1 MNFIEDLKWRGALN
15 QVTDEAG
22 LLEAMANGQIGAYVG
37 TDPTADSLHLGHL
50 IPFMVLKR
58 FQNAGGKAVIIVGG
72 ATGAIGDPRPTTE
85 RQLLSTEQLAI
96 NEVGI
101 SQQVTKL
108 FGSDGT
114 KIVNNNEWLGQL
126 TLPEFLRDYGKL
138 FSINVMLKKD
148 VVASRL
154 ATGISYTEF
163 TYQILQAIDF
173 LQLWRRENVRL
184 QIGGS
189 DQWGN
194 ITAGVDLIH
203 TIEGNEAPAF
213 GLTIPLMTDSTG
225 KKFGKSEGNAIWLD
239 PEKTSPYTFYQF
251 WFNQSDADVVKYLKY
266 FTFLSPEEI
275 DDLAKEV
282 AKNPGNRLGQRRLA
296 QEVTRFVHGQA
307 AVEEAEQLSAALFSG
322 DVSELTTAQIGD
334 VFAGVPSFDITSEV
348 QNIVDFIV
356 AAGIDK
362 SKRQAREDV
371 SNGAIRINGV
381 KVTDLETMI
390 DPSANYDGKYV
401 LVRRGKKKYFLGK
414 VQGSKL

>member
-15 QVTDEAG
+15 QITDEKG
-22 LLEAMANGQIGAYVG
+22 LLEAMASGKIGAYVG

-58 FQNAGGKAVIIVGG
+58 FQNAGGKAVIIIGG

-85 RQLLSTEQLAI
+85 RQLLTQEQLAE
-96 NEVGI
+96 NEKGI
-101 SQQVTKL
+101 TAQVTKL
-108 FGSDGT
+108 FGDNDT
-114 KIVNNNEWLGQL
+114 RIVNNNDWLGKL
-126 TLPEFLRDYGKL
+126 TLTDFLRDYGKL

-154 ATGISYTEF
+154 ETGISFTEF
-163 TYQILQAIDF
+163 TYQVLQGIDF
-173 LQLWRRENVRL
+173 HELWRREDVKL

-194 ITAGVDLIH
+194 ITSGIDLIH
-203 TIEGNEAPAF
+203 SLEGNAAKAF

-251 WFNQSDADVVKYLKY
+251 WLNQNDADVVKYLKY
-266 FTFLSPEEI
+266 FTFLNSEEI
-275 DDLAKEV
+275 DALAK
-282 AKNPGNRLGQRRLA
+282 AIDTNPGAREAQRRLA
-296 QEVTRFVHGQA
+296 QEVTKFVHGQT
-307 AVEEAEQLSAALFSG
+307 AVADAEQLSKALFSG
-322 DVSELTTAQIGD
+322 DVATLSAAQIADAFG
-334 VFAGVPSFDITSEV
+334 GVPSFDITAESK
-348 QNIVDFIV
+348 NIIDFLVDGGV
-356 AAGIDK
+356 DQ

-371 SNGAIRINGV
+371 NNGAITINGE
-381 KVTDLETMI
+381 KITDVATEI
-390 DPSANYDGKYV
+390 SPSAHYDGKFV

-414 VQGSKL
+414 VK

>member
-15 QVTDEAG
+15 QITDEKG
-22 LLEAMANGQIGAYVG
+22 LLDAMASGKIGAYVG

-58 FQNAGGKAVIIVGG
+58 FQNAGGKAVIIIGG

-85 RQLLSTEQLAI
+85 RQLLTQEQLAE
-96 NEVGI
+96 NEKGI
-101 SQQVTKL
+101 TAQVTKL
-108 FGSDGT
+108 FGDNDT
-114 KIVNNNEWLGQL
+114 RIVNNNDWLGKL
-126 TLPEFLRDYGKL
+126 TLTDFLRDYGKL

-154 ATGISYTEF
+154 ETGISFTEF
-163 TYQILQAIDF
+163 TYQVLQGIDF
-173 LQLWRRENVRL
+173 HELWRREDVKL

-194 ITAGVDLIH
+194 ITSGIDLIH
-203 TIEGNEAPAF
+203 SLEGNAAKAF

-251 WFNQSDADVVKYLKY
+251 WLNQNDADVVKYLKY
-266 FTFLSPEEI
+266 FTFLNSEEI
-275 DDLAKEV
+275 DALAK
-282 AKNPGNRLGQRRLA
+282 AIDTNPGAREAQRRLA
-296 QEVTRFVHGQA
+296 QEVTKFVHGQA
-307 AVEEAEQLSAALFSG
+307 AVDDAEQLSKALFSG
-322 DVSELTTAQIGD
+322 DVATLSAAQIADAFG
-334 VFAGVPSFDITSEV
+334 GVPSFDITAESK
-348 QNIVDFIV
+348 NIIDFLVDGGV
-356 AAGIDK
+356 DQ

-371 SNGAIRINGV
+371 NNGAITINGE
-381 KVTDLETMI
+381 KVTDVATEISPL
-390 DPSANYDGKYV
+390 AHYDGKFV

-414 VQGSKL
+414 VQ

>member
-15 QVTDEAG
+15 QITDEKG
-22 LLEAMANGQIGAYVG
+22 LLEAMASGKIGAYVG

-58 FQNAGGKAVIIVGG
+58 FQNAGGKAVIIIGG

-85 RQLLSTEQLAI
+85 RQLLTQEQLAE
-96 NEVGI
+96 NEKGI
-101 SQQVTKL
+101 TAQVTKL
-108 FGSDGT
+108 FGDNDT
-114 KIVNNNEWLGQL
+114 RIVNNNDWLGKL
-126 TLPEFLRDYGKL
+126 TLTDFLRDYGKL

-154 ATGISYTEF
+154 ETGISFTEF
-163 TYQILQAIDF
+163 TYQVLQGIDF
-173 LQLWRRENVRL
+173 HELWRREDVKL

-194 ITAGVDLIH
+194 ITSGIDLIH
-203 TIEGNEAPAF
+203 SLEGNAAKAF

-251 WFNQSDADVVKYLKY
+251 WLNQNDADVVKYLKY
-266 FTFLSPEEI
+266 FTFLNSEEI
-275 DDLAKEV
+275 DALAK
-282 AKNPGNRLGQRRLA
+282 AIDTNPGAREAQRRLA
-296 QEVTRFVHGQA
+296 QEVTKFVHGQA
-307 AVEEAEQLSAALFSG
+307 AVADAEQLSKALFSG
-322 DVSELTTAQIGD
+322 DVATLSAAQIADAFG
-334 VFAGVPSFDITSEV
+334 GVPSFDITAESK
-348 QNIVDFIV
+348 NIIDFLVDGGV
-356 AAGIDK
+356 DQ

-371 SNGAIRINGV
+371 NNGAITINGE
-381 KVTDLETMI
+381 KVTDVATEI
-390 DPSANYDGKYV
+390 SPSAHYDGKFV

-414 VQGSKL
+414 VK

>member
-15 QVTDEAG
+15 QITDEKG
-22 LLEAMANGQIGAYVG
+22 LLEAMASGKIGAYVG

-58 FQNAGGKAVIIVGG
+58 FQNAGGKAVIIIGG

-85 RQLLSTEQLAI
+85 RQLLTQEQLAE
-96 NEVGI
+96 NEKGI
-101 SQQVTKL
+101 TAQVTKL
-108 FGSDGT
+108 FGDNDT
-114 KIVNNNEWLGQL
+114 RIVNNNDWLGKL
-126 TLPEFLRDYGKL
+126 TLTDFLRDYGKL

-154 ATGISYTEF
+154 ETGISFTEF
-163 TYQILQAIDF
+163 TYQVLQGIDF
-173 LQLWRRENVRL
+173 HELWRREDVKL

-194 ITAGVDLIH
+194 ITSGIDLIH
-203 TIEGNEAPAF
+203 SLEGNAAKAF

-251 WFNQSDADVVKYLKY
+251 WLNQNDADVVKYLKY
-266 FTFLSPEEI
+266 FTFLNSEEI
-275 DDLAKEV
+275 DALAK
-282 AKNPGNRLGQRRLA
+282 AIDTNPGAREAQRRLA
-296 QEVTRFVHGQA
+296 QEVTKFVHGQA
-307 AVEEAEQLSAALFSG
+307 AVDDAEQLSKALFSG
-322 DVSELTTAQIGD
+322 DVATLSAAQIADAFG
-334 VFAGVPSFDITSEV
+334 GVPSFDITAESK
-348 QNIVDFIV
+348 NIIDFLVDGGV
-356 AAGIDK
+356 EQ

-371 SNGAIRINGV
+371 NNGAITINGE
-381 KVTDLETMI
+381 KVI
-390 DPSANYDGKYV
+390 DVATEISPSTHYDGKFV

-414 VQGSKL
+414 VK

>member
-1 MNFIEDLKWRGALN
+1 MNFIEELKWRGALN

-22 LLEAMANGQIGAYVG
+22 LLEAMADGKMGAYVG

-58 FQNAGGKAVIIVGG
+58 FQNAGGKAVIIIGG

-85 RQLLSTEQLAI
+85 RKLLTQEQLAE
-96 NEVGI
+96 NEKGI
-101 SQQVTKL
+101 TAQVTRL
-108 FGSDGT
+108 FGDNDT
-114 KIVNNNEWLGQL
+114 RIVNNNDWLGKL
-126 TLPEFLRDYGKL
+126 TLTDFLRDYGKL

-154 ATGISYTEF
+154 ETGISFTEF
-163 TYQILQAIDF
+163 TYQVLQGIDF
-173 LQLWRRENVRL
+173 HELWRREDVKL

-194 ITAGVDLIH
+194 ITSGIDLIH
-203 TIEGNEAPAF
+203 SLEGNAAKAF

-251 WFNQSDADVVKYLKY
+251 WLNQNDADVVKYLKY
-266 FTFLSPEEI
+266 FTFLTIEEI
-275 DDLAKEV
+275 DTLAKEIDI
-282 AKNPGNRLGQRRLA
+282 NPGAREAQRRLA
-296 QEVTRFVHGQA
+296 QEVTKFVHGQA
-307 AVEEAEQLSAALFSG
+307 AVDAAEQLSKSLFSG
-322 DVSELTTAQIGD
+322 DVATLSSAQIADAFG
-334 VFAGVPSFDITSEV
+334 GVPSFDITAESK
-348 QNIVDFIV
+348 NIIDFLVDGGV
-356 AAGIDK
+356 EQ

-371 SNGAIRINGV
+371 NNGAITINGE
-381 KVTDLETMI
+381 KITDVATEIAPTTH
-390 DPSANYDGKYV
+390 YDGKFV

-414 VQGSKL
+414 VQ

>member
-15 QVTDEAG
+15 QITDEKG
-22 LLEAMANGQIGAYVG
+22 LLEAMASGKIGAYVG

-58 FQNAGGKAVIIVGG
+58 FQNAGGKAVIIIGG

-85 RQLLSTEQLAI
+85 RQLLTQEQLAE
-96 NEVGI
+96 NEKGI
-101 SQQVTKL
+101 TAQVTKL
-108 FGSDGT
+108 FGDNDT
-114 KIVNNNEWLGQL
+114 RIVNNNDWLGKL
-126 TLPEFLRDYGKL
+126 TLTDFLRDYGKL

-154 ATGISYTEF
+154 ETGISFTEF
-163 TYQILQAIDF
+163 TYQVLQGIDF
-173 LQLWRRENVRL
+173 HELWRREDVKL

-194 ITAGVDLIH
+194 ITSGIDLIH
-203 TIEGNEAPAF
+203 SLEGNAAKAF

-251 WFNQSDADVVKYLKY
+251 WLNQNDADVVKYLKY
-266 FTFLSPEEI
+266 FTFLNSEEI
-275 DDLAKEV
+275 DALAK
-282 AKNPGNRLGQRRLA
+282 AIDTNPGAREAQRRLA
-296 QEVTRFVHGQA
+296 QEVTKFVHGQA
-307 AVEEAEQLSAALFSG
+307 AVADAEQLSKALFSG
-322 DVSELTTAQIGD
+322 DVATLSAAQIADAFG
-334 VFAGVPSFDITSEV
+334 GVPSFDITAESK
-348 QNIVDFIV
+348 NIIDFLVDGGV
-356 AAGIDK
+356 DQ

-371 SNGAIRINGV
+371 NNGAITINGE
-381 KVTDLETMI
+381 KVTDVATEI
-390 DPSANYDGKYV
+390 SPSTHYDGKFV

-414 VQGSKL
+414 VK

>member
-15 QVTDEAG
+15 QITDEKG
-22 LLEAMANGQIGAYVG
+22 LLEAMASGKIGAYVG

-58 FQNAGGKAVIIVGG
+58 FQNAGGKAVIIIGG

-85 RQLLSTEQLAI
+85 RQLLTQEQLVE
-96 NEVGI
+96 NEKGI
-101 SQQVTKL
+101 TAQVTKL
-108 FGSDGT
+108 FGDNDT
-114 KIVNNNEWLGQL
+114 RIVNNNDWLGKL
-126 TLPEFLRDYGKL
+126 TLTDFLRDYGKL

-154 ATGISYTEF
+154 ETGISFTEF
-163 TYQILQAIDF
+163 TYQVLQGIDF
-173 LQLWRRENVRL
+173 HELWRREDVKL

-194 ITAGVDLIH
+194 ITSGIDLIH
-203 TIEGNEAPAF
+203 SLEGNAAKAF

-251 WFNQSDADVVKYLKY
+251 WLNQNDADVVKYLKY
-266 FTFLSPEEI
+266 FTFLNSEEI
-275 DDLAKEV
+275 DALAK
-282 AKNPGNRLGQRRLA
+282 AIDTNPGAREAQRRLA
-296 QEVTRFVHGQA
+296 QEVTKFVHGQA
-307 AVEEAEQLSAALFSG
+307 AVDDAEQLSKALFSG
-322 DVSELTTAQIGD
+322 DVATLSAAQIADAFG
-334 VFAGVPSFDITSEV
+334 GVPSFDITAESK
-348 QNIVDFIV
+348 NIIDFLVDGGV
-356 AAGIDK
+356 DQ

-371 SNGAIRINGV
+371 NNGAITINGE
-381 KVTDLETMI
+381 KVTDVATEISPL
-390 DPSANYDGKYV
+390 AHYDGKFV

-414 VQGSKL
+414 VQ

>member
-1 MNFIEDLKWRGALN
+1 MNFIEGLKWRGALN

-22 LLEAMANGQIGAYVG
+22 LLKEMDKGQIGAYVG

-85 RQLLSTEQLAI
+85 RQLLSPEQLAI
-96 NEVGI
+96 NEAGI
-101 SQQVTKL
+101 SKQVKKL

-114 KIVNNNEWLGQL
+114 VIVNNNDWLGKLSL
-126 TLPEFLRDYGKL
+126 TEFLRDYGKL
-138 FSINVMLKKD
+138 FSVNVMLKKD

-184 QIGGS
+184 EIGGS

-203 TIEGNEAPAF
+203 TIEGADAPAF
-213 GLTIPLMTDSTG
+213 GLTIPLMTDSSG

-239 PEKTSPYTFYQF
+239 AKKTSPYTFYQF
-251 WFNQSDADVVKYLKY
+251 WYNQSDADVVKYLKY
-266 FTFLSPEEI
+266 FTFLSPAEI

-282 AKNPGNRLGQRRLA
+282 ETNPGARAAQTRLA
-296 QEVTRFVHGQA
+296 EEVTRFVHGQA
-307 AVEEAEQLSAALFSG
+307 AVDEAQALSKALFSG
-322 DVSELTTAQIGD
+322 DVADLTATQIEDAFG
-334 VFAGVPSFDITSEV
+334 GVPSFDLADEPK
-348 QNIVDFIV
+348 NIVDLLV
-356 AAGIDK
+356 DAGIDS

-371 SNGAIRINGV
+371 SNGAIRVNGD
-381 KVTDLETMI
+381 KVTDLDAEVN
-390 DPSANYDGKYV
+390 PKANYDGRFV
-401 LVRRGKKKYFLGK
+401 LVRRGKKKYFLGR
-414 VQGSKL
+414 VQG

>member
-15 QVTDEAG
+15 QVTDETG
-22 LLEAMANGQIGAYVG
+22 LLEAMSNEKIGAYVG

-85 RQLLSTEQLAI
+85 RKLLTQEQLI
-96 NEVGI
+96 ENEKGI
-101 SQQVTKL
+101 TAQVTRL
-108 FGSDGT
+108 FGDNNT
-114 KIVNNNEWLGQL
+114 RIVNNNDWLGKL
-126 TLPEFLRDYGKL
+126 TLTDFLRDYGKL

-154 ATGISYTEF
+154 ETGISFTEF
-163 TYQILQAIDF
+163 TYQVLQGIDF
-173 LQLWRRENVRL
+173 HELWRREDVKL

-194 ITAGVDLIH
+194 ITSGIDLIH
-203 TIEGNEAPAF
+203 SLEGNEAKAF

-239 PEKTSPYTFYQF
+239 AKKTSPYTFYQF
-251 WFNQSDADVVKYLKY
+251 WLNQNDADVEKYLKY
-266 FTFLSPEEI
+266 FTFLSAEEI
-275 DDLAKEV
+275 EALAKEV
-282 AKNPGNRLGQRRLA
+282 ETNPGERLAQRRLA
-296 QEVTRFVHGQA
+296 QEVTKFVHGED
-307 AVEEAEQLSAALFSG
+307 AVAEAELLSKALFSG
-322 DVSELTTAQIGD
+322 DVAKLSASQIAD
-334 VFAGVPSFDITSEV
+334 AFDGVPSFDCTSEV
-348 QNIVDFIV
+348 KNIVDLLV
-356 AAGIDK
+356 EGGVET

-371 SNGAIRINGV
+371 TNGAITINGE
-381 KVTDLETMI
+381 KVTSTDFVV
-390 DPSANYDGKYV
+390 DPSKNYDGQYI

-414 VQGSKL
+414 IQ